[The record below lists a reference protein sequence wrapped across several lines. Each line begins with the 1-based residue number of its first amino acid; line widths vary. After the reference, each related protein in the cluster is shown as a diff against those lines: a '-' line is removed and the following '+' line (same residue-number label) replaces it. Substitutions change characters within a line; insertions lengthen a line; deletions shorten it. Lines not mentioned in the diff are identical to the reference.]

1 MNLSLFGKKIKNIRH
16 QKGKNL
22 LEVAN
27 AIGVDKSFLSKLENG
42 IRRPSPSVL
51 NSLLNYYKLDI
62 STFNELYE
70 LSGLPSISSHNVGI
84 EHNLNTKGKEV
95 YKNMNQEMSSNQTGP
110 QINVPNNLPILYSDS
125 VWVTASPFGL
135 VFDYGQRVG
144 PTNQVNV
151 VARVGLSKE
160 HAEALLRVLVGKLK
174 DMQLLTKKTEKK
186 SG

>member
-1 MNLSLFGKKIKNIRH
+1 MNLNLFGKKLKNIRH

-27 AIGVDKSFLSKLENG
+27 AIGIDKTFLSKLENG

-51 NSLLNYYKLDI
+51 NSLLNYYKLDV
-62 STFNELYE
+62 SVFNEFYE
-70 LSGLPSISSHNVGI
+70 LSGFPSISSHNLGVAHDFNAEG
-84 EHNLNTKGKEV
+84 KGV
-95 YKNMNQEMSSNQTGP
+95 YKNMNQEVISNQKEP

-160 HAEALLRVLVGKLK
+160 HAEALLQVLVGKIK
-174 DMQLLTKKTEKK
+174 DMQLLTKKTEKQT
-186 SG
+186 S